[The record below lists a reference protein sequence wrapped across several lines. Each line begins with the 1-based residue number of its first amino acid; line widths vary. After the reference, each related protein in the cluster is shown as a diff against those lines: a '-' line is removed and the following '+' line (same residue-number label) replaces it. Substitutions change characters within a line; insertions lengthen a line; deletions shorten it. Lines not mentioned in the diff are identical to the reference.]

1 MGIFKK
7 FAYGAVSVCV
17 LGAVIAGCGG
27 SDTGDVSSSSTTKQ
41 EQQKVYA
48 DADINVLIKESEDN
62 AAAAN
67 KNYKGKAVRIIGGT
81 VSNIESDADY
91 INIKGDNSLSL
102 VGIQCHTKGNKELK
116 EAVMNLKNNQRVV
129 IYGTVTKCGE
139 IVGYSLDLD
148 KVEPAQ

>member
-41 EQQKVYA
+41 EQQKVYT
-48 DADINVLIKESEDN
+48 DADINVLIKEGEDN

-81 VSNIESDADY
+81 VSNIESNADY

-102 VGIQCHTKGNKELK
+102 VGYSVLYQGEQRAKRGGYESQEQPASSDLRYCHQ
-116 EAVMNLKNNQRVV
+116 VW
-129 IYGTVTKCGE
+129 
-139 IVGYSLDLD
+139 
-148 KVEPAQ
+148 